1 MPTKHFVCN
10 VGYFH
15 CSDDDRDQNG
25 NDFRFLGTK
34 VGASKK

>member
-1 MPTKHFVCN
+1 MSTKHSVCN

-15 CSDDDRDQNG
+15 YKDDGRDQNG
-25 NDFRFLGTK
+25 NDFRFPGTK